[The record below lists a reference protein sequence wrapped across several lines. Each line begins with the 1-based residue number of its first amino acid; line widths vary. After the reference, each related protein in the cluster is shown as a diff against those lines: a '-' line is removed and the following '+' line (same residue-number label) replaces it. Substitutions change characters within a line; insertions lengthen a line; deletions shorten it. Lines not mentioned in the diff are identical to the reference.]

1 MTAHVKTKGVV
12 FEQTPTEIKENTET
26 FRIRSLLEAG
36 NLATKLAENCPE
48 VMHFGIHELLI
59 NAVEHGNLEITSS
72 EKSKLFIENK
82 YHDEIFKRLNDPK
95 YSQRSVQ
102 ILLKKDSEKI
112 SLIITDQGNGFNPEA
127 YLNHSLKNLEGISGR
142 GISLSKEISF
152 DSLQYSEKGNQVIA
166 VTYL

>member
-1 MTAHVKTKGVV
+1 MTANIKEEGVI

-26 FRIRSLLEAG
+26 FRIRSLLEAE
-36 NLATKLAENCPE
+36 NLAIKLAKNCPE
-48 VMHFGIHELLI
+48 TMHFGIHELLI

-72 EKSKLFIENK
+72 EKSKLLTENK
-82 YHDEIFKRLNDPK
+82 YHDEIFKRLDDPK
-95 YSQRSVQ
+95 YSQRFVQ

-127 YLNHSLKNLEGISGR
+127 YLNHSIKNLDGISGR

-152 DSLQYSEKGNQVIA
+152 DSIQYSKKGNQVIA
-166 VTYL
+166 ITYL